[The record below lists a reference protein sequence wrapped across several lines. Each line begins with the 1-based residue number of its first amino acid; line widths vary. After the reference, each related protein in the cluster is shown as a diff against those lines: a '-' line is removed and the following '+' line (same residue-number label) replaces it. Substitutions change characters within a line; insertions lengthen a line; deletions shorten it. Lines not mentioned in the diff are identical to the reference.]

1 MKPKAAPLPVCIL
14 VRVSTNK
21 QETDRQ
27 IHELEKVANDRGWKV
42 AEICEEKISGSAKIE
57 DRAALMRALELAQA
71 GAIKKVLVHEIS
83 RVARRS
89 SVAHTFVEKL
99 EECGVSLYWHAQGVE
114 TLLPNGKRNPSA
126 SIMLAILAEMARAEK
141 ETLQERIK
149 SGLDNA
155 RQHGTKSG
163 RAIGRPQGSTLDQSA
178 FLAKHADVVKRLKQ
192 GNSIRD
198 TARLV
203 FGITDKGMPKSV
215 STVQRVAAAMKA
227 AA

>member
-1 MKPKAAPLPVCIL
+1 MKTKTAPLPVCIL

-27 IHELEKVANDRGWKV
+27 IHELEKVAKDRGWKV

-57 DRAALMRALELAQA
+57 ERAALMRALELAQA
-71 GAIKKVLVHEIS
+71 GTIKKVLVHEIS

-89 SVAHTFVEKL
+89 SVAHTFLEKL
-99 EECGVSLYWHAQGVE
+99 DESGVSLYWHAQGLE
-114 TLLPNGKRNPSA
+114 TLLPNGKRNPAA
-126 SIMLAILAEMARAEK
+126 SLIFSILADVARTEK

-149 SGLDNA
+149 SGLA
-155 RQHGTKSG
+155 HAKKHGTKSG

-178 FLAKHADVVKRLKQ
+178 FLAKHKDVVKLLRDGQ
-192 GNSIRD
+192 SIRH
-198 TARLV
+198 AAKIS
-203 FGITDKGMPKSV
+203 GKGG

>member
-1 MKPKAAPLPVCIL
+1 VWNNAAIMKPKAAPLPVCIL

-27 IHELEKVANDRGWKV
+27 INELEKVAKDRGWKV

-57 DRAALMRALELAQA
+57 ERAALMRALELAQS
-71 GAIKKVLVHEIS
+71 GSIKKVLVHEIS

-149 SGLDNA
+149 SGLVNA
-155 RQHGTKSG
+155 RKHGTKSG
-163 RAIGRPQGSTLDQSA
+163 RAIGRPKGTSLEAAD
-178 FLAKHADVVKRLKQ
+178 FLAKHKDVVKLLREGQ
-192 GNSIRD
+192 SIRH
-198 TARLV
+198 AAKIS
-203 FGITDKGMPKSV
+203 GKGG